1 MEKQDKLEEKII
13 LYECFIK
20 YLEKYKDNYDRDKYL
35 PQNLIKLYYQSTDDI
50 KFDLLKKSFV
60 KKYIYNENEVEAA
73 HTSWERKGLRE
84 SVRKS
89 STFIK
94 ILIVLVVLIVLAG
107 AGFIVYNF
115 FIK

>member
-60 KKYIYNENEVEAA
+60 KKYI
-73 HTSWERKGLRE
+73 
-84 SVRKS
+84 
-89 STFIK
+89 
-94 ILIVLVVLIVLAG
+94 
-107 AGFIVYNF
+107 
-115 FIK
+115 